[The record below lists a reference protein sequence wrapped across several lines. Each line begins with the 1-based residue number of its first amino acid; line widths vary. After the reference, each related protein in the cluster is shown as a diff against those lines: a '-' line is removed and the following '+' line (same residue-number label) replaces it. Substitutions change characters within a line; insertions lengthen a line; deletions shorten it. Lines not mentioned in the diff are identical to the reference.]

1 MTSYFDY
8 LCKTNK
14 INHYKKLYKMKNGI
28 INLGKFTKEDAM
40 RANRMAS
47 REMGLENSTGWV
59 AVHKSHKSIKDYTR
73 NPKYKKDYSAE

>member
-1 MTSYFDY
+1 
-8 LCKTNK
+8 
-14 INHYKKLYKMKNGI
+14 MKNGI